1 MTKEQLSEIN
11 ARLKAW
17 REARNITMES
27 QRQGLAINLL
37 EEFIELNR
45 ASNEY
50 EKIDAL
56 CDMCV
61 FILNAYKIDS
71 IELYPLRDFTF
82 NQRFLSLIN
91 AMEMAKGSKKL
102 IIRKL
107 ISLIKLEFKDYDL
120 YSCLNETLKEIES
133 RKGTYDN
140 VAKKWIKDSNVETY
154 KANYSKCKKDSK

>member
-1 MTKEQLSEIN
+1 MNSKELKEIN

-17 REARNITMES
+17 REARNISIES
-27 QRQGLAINLL
+27 QRQGLVINLL
-37 EEFIELNR
+37 EEFVELNR
-45 ASNEY
+45 AKNEY

-71 IELYPLRDFTF
+71 IIAYPLRDFTF
-82 NQRFLSLIN
+82 NQRFLSLIQ
-91 AMEMAKGSKKL
+91 AMEMCKGNKKL

-107 ISLIKLEFKDYDL
+107 LSLIQFEFKDYDL

-133 RKGTYDN
+133 RQGKYDS
-140 VAKKWIKDSNVETY
+140 VAKKWIKDSNAKTY
-154 KANYSKCKKDSK
+154 KADYSKCKKESK